1 MSSYP
6 AHGEMYLIQHYTL
19 CDLQHVGGIPF
30 SIINKTDRHDITE
43 ILLQKG
49 VKYHNPNHSA

>member
-1 MSSYP
+1 
-6 AHGEMYLIQHYTL
+6 
-19 CDLQHVGGIPF
+19 LQHVGGIPF